1 MIKEKFR
8 LRLSIFVPDNSVEM
22 LMDWIFQR
30 PLNLRISKSRRT
42 KLGDFKV
49 NAQANSIPQISVNG
63 DLNSY
68 EFLFTLL
75 HEFAHLEVYEQYGF
89 AVKSHGKEWKTA
101 YQHIIQPY
109 IEKNIFPE
117 PLKSIIIRHMQN
129 PKASSYADLALC
141 KAFLSYSEDVGK
153 DQLFLEELAEGTL
166 FEINGKLLVKGI
178 KRRTRYL
185 CADKSGRR
193 KYTVSSLAIVCPFS

>member
-1 MIKEKFR
+1 MSKERFR
-8 LRLSIFVPDNSVEM
+8 LRLSIFVPRSSVDM
-22 LMDWIFQR
+22 LMDWVSQR
-30 PLNLRISKSRRT
+30 TLELRISKSRRT
-42 KLGDFKV
+42 KLGDFKI
-49 NAQANSIPQISVNG
+49 NTQANSIPQISVNG

-101 YQHIIQPY
+101 YQHILQPY
-109 IEKNIFPE
+109 LEKDIFPE
-117 PLKSIIIRHMQN
+117 PLKSIIVRHMQN
-129 PKASSYADLALC
+129 PKASSYADLALH
-141 KAFLSYSEDVGK
+141 KAFLNYSGDMGK
-153 DQLFLEELAEGTL
+153 DQFFLEELAEGTI

-193 KYTVSSLAIVCPFS
+193 KYTVSALAVVRPFS